1 MKKRWSI
8 IAVILCIAVL
18 TVACTSEEKI
28 ENTDNTE
35 EAAKTETTEEK
46 EYQKKLD
53 AITPSAYR
61 NAQGL
66 SLEPGSYISVIGK
79 SEEGEF
85 WAEVKKGAEQA
96 TKDINAE
103 LGYKGKD
110 EVKVTY
116 SGPSKTDN
124 VDEQVNILDEEL
136 ARYPVALSIS
146 IVDMQACGVQFDLAT
161 ESGIPIVTFDSGST
175 YQGIVASVA
184 SDNKGTAAVA
194 AEQMAEL
201 IGSSG
206 EVAIFAQDSKSQ
218 AACDRVSGFTE
229 ALQQG
234 YPDITIAS
242 VYYMDRQDELKNQIA
257 AEKNIENPDDITE
270 EQIIDYILET
280 HPNLKGCYATNDDMT
295 MQVVDGLDRME
306 AGDVKVVGYD
316 WSEEEKEALQ
326 NGEIDGLIVQNPFG
340 MGYASV
346 IASARAAL
354 NLGNEAVVNTGY
366 VWVTKDNMESEE
378 VQGML
383 Y

>member
-206 EVAIFAQDSKSQ
+206 EVAIFAQDSKS
-218 AACDRVSGFTE
+218 
-229 ALQQG
+229 
-234 YPDITIAS
+234 
-242 VYYMDRQDELKNQIA
+242 
-257 AEKNIENPDDITE
+257 
-270 EQIIDYILET
+270 
-280 HPNLKGCYATNDDMT
+280 
-295 MQVVDGLDRME
+295 
-306 AGDVKVVGYD
+306 
-316 WSEEEKEALQ
+316 
-326 NGEIDGLIVQNPFG
+326 
-340 MGYASV
+340 
-346 IASARAAL
+346 
-354 NLGNEAVVNTGY
+354 
-366 VWVTKDNMESEE
+366 
-378 VQGML
+378 
-383 Y
+383 